1 MKISITKNIAI
12 HNKPDIK
19 IKRQSYS
26 IAGVQTEFFITQPL
40 VNGRQGK
47 ITMILDQKLYDFFEK
62 KARRVTVERLC
73 MGLGYTAVST
83 SDGGIGIAYSY
94 FDTKNACMM
103 HKNYDNPEGKP
114 AIGLVEKIFSNVPL
128 ERSMALAAVNAL
140 NFDTAGTLAEEP
152 DNQMLLDSLGIEA
165 GTRVAMVGAFK
176 PLIHLIK
183 NRGSDLT
190 VYDIG
195 KQVGEKGAFYEKLKE
210 WAQVLILTSTSLLN
224 STTEE
229 ILGYINP
236 DAGTVLLGPSTPL
249 VKEIFAPLSINFLA
263 GTVPVDKEGT
273 FRAIRHGTGT
283 PVIQKFGRKVSIKL
297 N

>member
-1 MKISITKNIAI
+1 MLLQ
-12 HNKPDIK
+12 H
-19 IKRQSYS
+19 
-26 IAGVQTEFFITQPL
+26 
-40 VNGRQGK
+40 
-47 ITMILDQKLYDFFEK
+47 LYDLFED
-62 KARRVTVERLC
+62 KARRVTVDRLC
-73 MGLGYTAVST
+73 VGLGYTAVST

-114 AIGLVEKIFSNVPL
+114 AIGLVEKILSDVPL
-128 ERSMALAAVNAL
+128 EKSMALAAINAL
-140 NFDTAGTLAEEP
+140 NFDTAGSIPEEP
-152 DNQMLLDSLGIEA
+152 DNQVLLDDLGIKE

-190 VYDIG
+190 IYDIG
-195 KQVGEKGAFYEKLKE
+195 KQVGEKHSFYEKLGQ

-224 STTEE
+224 NTAEE
-229 ILGYINP
+229 ILGHINKE
-236 DAGTVLLGPSTPL
+236 AKSVMLGPSTPL
-249 VKEIFAPLSINFLA
+249 VRDVFDPYAINFLA